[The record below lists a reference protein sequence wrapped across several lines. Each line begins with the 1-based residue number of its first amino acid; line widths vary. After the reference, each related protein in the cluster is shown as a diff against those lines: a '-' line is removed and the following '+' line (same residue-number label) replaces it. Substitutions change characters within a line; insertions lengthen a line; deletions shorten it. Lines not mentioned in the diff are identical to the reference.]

1 MLYTGEHMKKEKK
14 EALVKYQTAIKNKLS
29 EKTPGKHESH
39 PRTYKAFLQR
49 ELDVVTKQLDAEK
62 LT

>member
-1 MLYTGEHMKKEKK
+1 MKKEKK